1 VPGMALAV
9 GVEWSRRRDQP
20 LRILEWPRRHPLVC
34 WLGAAACFWT
44 VSTQLGLG
52 FEVGATEATQ
62 GVLKEMLY
70 GGVGFLLVLPVALA
84 GATLPRSLRW
94 LGSRPMVAL
103 GVLSYGIY
111 LWHEG
116 VTDIYR
122 DVFDVPL
129 FFGSFPRALAF
140 VLAGSIAAAA
150 VSYYVVERPALAL
163 KDRHHRLFAG
173 WRPVGLPAPAGA
185 PA

>member
-1 VPGMALAV
+1 
-9 GVEWSRRRDQP
+9 
-20 LRILEWPRRHPLVC
+20 
-34 WLGAAACFWT
+34 
-44 VSTQLGLG
+44 
-52 FEVGATEATQ
+52 
-62 GVLKEMLY
+62 
-70 GGVGFLLVLPVALA
+70 
-84 GATLPRSLRW
+84 
-94 LGSRPMVAL
+94 MVAL

-150 VSYYVVERPALAL
+150 VSYYVIERPALAL

-173 WRPVGLPAPAGA
+173 WRPVGLPDVAGA